1 MILEYKLH
9 MTAGGMRTPEWVEDG
24 GYFVDSANKTY
35 VGWSPD
41 EADREYYIP
50 DTVTTLTA
58 TELNTKVLAQHA
70 ANAFQKD
77 DPDSDDPSA
86 TVDMTNDEVSAM
98 VTAWVNA
105 RES

>member
-24 GYFVDSANKTY
+24 GYFGDSANKTY

-58 TELNTKVLAQHA
+58 TELETKILALHA
-70 ANAFQKD
+70 DNPFQNPGETPED
-77 DPDSDDPSA
+77 DP
-86 TVDMTNDEVSAM
+86 TDMTTDEVKKM
-98 VTAWVNA
+98 VSDWVAA

>member
-9 MTAGGMRTPEWVEDG
+9 MTAGGMRTPEWIEDG
-24 GYFVDSANKTY
+24 GYFGDSANKTY

-58 TELNTKVLAQHA
+58 TELDTKVLALHA
-70 ANAFQKD
+70 DNPFQVK
-77 DPDSDDPSA
+77 PDSPEGEER
-86 TVDMTNDEVSAM
+86 DMTNDEVSAM